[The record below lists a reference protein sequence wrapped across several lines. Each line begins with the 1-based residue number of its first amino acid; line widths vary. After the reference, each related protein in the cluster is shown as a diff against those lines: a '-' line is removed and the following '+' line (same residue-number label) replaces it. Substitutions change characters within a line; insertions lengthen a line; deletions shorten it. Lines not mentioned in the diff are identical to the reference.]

1 LIRVKE
7 YIRRVISYEGIKLVL
22 SLLFFIFF
30 FLYFFT
36 LNRYI
41 LVFQEQIRLFRFSSD
56 YFTGFLAVPGGL
68 SDYAGVFFMQF
79 FGYPLPAALIVTL
92 AAIAVFILSRK
103 IFVKA
108 GITNEFWSYVPV
120 LFIAALHSSHL
131 YSFSFT
137 IAFLLA
143 LICSVLYLSTKE
155 SRKKLLILIVIVPFL
170 YVAAGGFYLLAGA
183 ICFVHTLRFSEKRER
198 LVLLA
203 ACGALLLLVPV
214 AASETIFFRGVENIY
229 TSFIPLFAGTPLK
242 EIIIVML
249 CWYPALLILSGITLR
264 NIVPVFALRRNISLL
279 LTAAGISILS
289 FLMLRYINDR
299 NTDLLL
305 GMDNDVQKS
314 DWKGVLDKSSL
325 IKEPNR
331 MVLHYTNLALFKTG
345 QLCSRLFY
353 FPQTGSEGLWL
364 DWEQDWLVAFFGCG
378 SYYQL
383 GYNSEAYRWAYE
395 AMVAKGPNPR
405 CLKLLALSG
414 MVDGNGELAEKFLN
428 ILSET
433 LFYRK
438 WAQHYLSLIDDPE
451 LLAADDEISSARKLL
466 IKADFINSNNF
477 GGRLTHLLREH
488 PENRMAFEYL
498 MASFLLD
505 KNLDG
510 FAANISRIKGLDY
523 KSLPV
528 LFEEALAAHMS
539 YTGVNSIPEGYS
551 ISMQTRERLEAY
563 ARAAYSSGQDN
574 SRTAEKLYGRF
585 GKTYWYYQNFVDNRT
600 GNAR

>member
-1 LIRVKE
+1 
-7 YIRRVISYEGIKLVL
+7 VISYEGIKLVL

-56 YFTGFLAVPGGL
+56 YFSGFLTVPGGL
-68 SDYAGVFFMQF
+68 SDYAGAFFMQF
-79 FGYPLPAALIVTL
+79 FGYPLAAALIVTL
-92 AAIAVFILSRK
+92 AAMAVFILSRK
-103 IFVKA
+103 IFSQA

-143 LICSVLYLSTKE
+143 LICSFLYLSTKGYRE
-155 SRKKLLILIVIVPFL
+155 KLVILVFILPFL
-170 YVAAGGFYLLAGA
+170 YIAAGGYYLLAGA
-183 ICFVHTLRFSEKRER
+183 ICFVHTLLFREKRES
-198 LVLLA
+198 LILLA
-203 ACGALLLLVPV
+203 SCAALLLLVPV

-229 TSFIPLFAGTPLK
+229 ISFIPFFTGTPLK

-249 CWYPALLILSGITLR
+249 CWYPALLILSKITLR
-264 NIVPVFALRRNISLL
+264 NIVRVSAPGKKIPLL
-279 LTAAGISILS
+279 LMTAGISILS
-289 FLMLRYINDR
+289 FLMLRYFNDR
-299 NTDLLL
+299 NTGLLL
-305 GMDNDVQKS
+305 GIDNDVQKS
-314 DWKGVLDKSSL
+314 DWKGVLDKSSRV
-325 IKEPNR
+325 KEPNR
-331 MVLHYTNLALFKTG
+331 MVLHYTNLALFRSG

-353 FPQTGSEGLWL
+353 YPQAGAAGLWL

-378 SYYQL
+378 TYYHL

-395 AMVAKGPNPR
+395 AMVAKGHNPR
-405 CLKLLALSG
+405 CLRLLALSA
-414 MVDGNGELAEKFLN
+414 MVDGNGELAKKFLN

-451 LLAADDEISSARKLL
+451 LLAADDEISSGRKLL

-523 KSLPV
+523 KTLPV

-539 YTGVNSIPEGYS
+539 YTGVNSIPEGYT

-563 ARAAYSSGQDN
+563 ARAAYSSGPDN
-574 SRTAEKLYGRF
+574 SRTAEKLYVRF

-600 GNAR
+600 AYAR